1 MAFLYL
7 VRFLVLSTRYS
18 VLQRSKLHRRKH
30 VYKVSLAGNRAS
42 PHNCVL
48 RFDEARNGTGNLSM
62 RIEIVELK
70 NSGDA
75 RGFSFTAPAEALAF
89 VGRMA
94 DVHLASTKP
103 GAVRGNH
110 YHLRRREAI
119 VVLPGTHWSLHWDE
133 SEGSTAQHR
142 SFDGSSAVLVLVSPG
157 ASHAVRNDGD
167 SALWLVAI
175 SSETYDPGE
184 SVSRRVV

>member
-1 MAFLYL
+1 MN
-7 VRFLVLSTRYS
+7 TKI
-18 VLQRSKLHRRKH
+18 QI
-30 VYKVSLAGNRAS
+30 
-42 PHNCVL
+42 
-48 RFDEARNGTGNLSM
+48 T
-62 RIEIVELK
+62 EL
-70 NSGDA
+70 NDSGDA

-119 VVLPGTHWSLHWDE
+119 VVLPGAKWSLHWDE
-133 SEGSTAQHR
+133 GEQSVAEHR
-142 SFDGSSAVLVLVSPG
+142 EFDGARAVLVLVSPG

-167 SALWLVAI
+167 GALWLVAI
-175 SSETYDPGE
+175 SSETYDPAE
-184 SVSRRVV
+184 SVARKVV

>member
-1 MAFLYL
+1 MTEIIQITE
-7 VRFLVLSTRYS
+7 LS
-18 VLQRSKLHRRKH
+18 
-30 VYKVSLAGNRAS
+30 
-42 PHNCVL
+42 
-48 RFDEARNGTGNLSM
+48 
-62 RIEIVELK
+62 

-94 DVHLASTKP
+94 DVHLASTMP

-119 VVLPGTHWSLHWDE
+119 VVLPGAKWSLHWDDGD
-133 SEGSTAQHR
+133 GSVAQHR
-142 SFDGSSAVLVLVSPG
+142 EFDGGRVVLVLVSPG

-167 SALWLVAI
+167 GNLWLVAI
-175 SSETYDPGE
+175 SSETYDPAE
-184 SVSRRVV
+184 SVARRVV